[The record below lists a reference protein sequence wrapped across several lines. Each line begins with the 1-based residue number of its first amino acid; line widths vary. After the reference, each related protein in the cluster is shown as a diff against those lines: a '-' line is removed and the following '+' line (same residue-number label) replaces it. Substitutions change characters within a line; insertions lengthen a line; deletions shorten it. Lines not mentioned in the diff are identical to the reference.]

1 MEIVKNYEILGITT
15 QPVVAGCV
23 AKVVLQGEI
32 PLRPQL
38 AFLSGCSNLF
48 CHLSA

>member
-23 AKVVLQGEI
+23 AKVVLQGERNSTKATVSI
-32 PLRPQL
+32 FVRLL
-38 AFLSGCSNLF
+38 
-48 CHLSA
+48 